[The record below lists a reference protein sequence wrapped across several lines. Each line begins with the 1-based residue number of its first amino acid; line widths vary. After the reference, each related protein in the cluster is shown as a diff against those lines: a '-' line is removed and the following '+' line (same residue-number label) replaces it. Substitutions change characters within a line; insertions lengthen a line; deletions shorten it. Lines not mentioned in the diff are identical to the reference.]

1 MRGQVDN
8 IGTSLEVVNKTIHN
22 GMSHQ
27 IRETNE
33 KVARIDARLEKV
45 NAKVEDVIAEGHP
58 GSCLYIKAVAEE
70 KKLDEEKRT
79 ARLQGLTRG
88 QKIVVWILSVIATSG
103 AGFATWQSLLNK

>member
-1 MRGQVDN
+1 
-8 IGTSLEVVNKTIHN
+8 
-22 GMSHQ
+22 
-27 IRETNE
+27 
-33 KVARIDARLEKV
+33 
-45 NAKVEDVIAEGHP
+45 VISEGHP

-79 ARLQGLTRG
+79 ARLQGLTHG